1 MKFLKKIHEHFSNR
15 FAVSKT
21 KILILAMAI
30 LFSLNVSGQGMPV
43 YDNVN
48 FISFAKQLLEAGKQT
63 SNIIKTMKF
72 LKEQKENID
81 KVSSAV
87 QQLKAV
93 QSIID
98 NNQHLFDVMQQ
109 DLNQILNSPYIKPDE
124 VNRVTESFNS
134 IVENSLDDLDFID
147 QILSSDLLKMS
158 DAERAEMLKE
168 KELQSQK
175 MVSDIQ
181 MKTKRYRDIIS
192 FRKMQDKVNNRE
204 TSY

>member
-1 MKFLKKIHEHFSNR
+1 M
-15 FAVSKT
+15 KT

-93 QSIID
+93 QAIID
-98 NNQHLFDVMQQ
+98 NNQRLFDVMQQ

-168 KELQSQK
+168 KELQSKK
-175 MVSDIQ
+175 MVSDIH

>member
-1 MKFLKKIHEHFSNR
+1 M
-15 FAVSKT
+15 KT
-21 KILILAMAI
+21 KILILATAI

-93 QSIID
+93 QAIIE
-98 NNQHLFDVMQQ
+98 NNQRLFDVMQQ
-109 DLNQILNSPYIKPDE
+109 DLNDILNSPYIKPDE

-168 KELQSQK
+168 KEMQSQK
-175 MVSDIQ
+175 MVSDIN

-192 FRKMQDKVNNRE
+192 FRKMQNKVNNRE
-204 TSY
+204 TGY